1 MARRAALVTLGVVLL
16 LVLSPVA
23 FGQWESDEGS
33 LTPPAGEL
41 WIMVLYLVLA
51 GAMTFLVS
59 YLVLRRRGQ
68 RGTLR
73 SAGPP
78 RAPRS
83 RPGA

>member
-1 MARRAALVTLGVVLL
+1 VLL
-16 LVLSPVA
+16 LVLFPVA

-33 LTPPAGEL
+33 LTPPASEL
-41 WIMVLYLVLA
+41 WIMALFLVLA
-51 GAMTFLVS
+51 AALTFLVS
-59 YLVLRRRGQ
+59 YLVLRRRVQHGAV
-68 RGTLR
+68 R

>member
-1 MARRAALVTLGVVLL
+1 VLL

-23 FGQWESDEGS
+23 FGQFDTDDRS
-33 LTPPAGEL
+33 LTPPGGEL
-41 WIMVLYLVLA
+41 WIMALYLVLA
-51 GAMTFLVS
+51 AALTFLVS

-68 RGTLR
+68 HGTVT

-83 RPGA
+83 RSGA